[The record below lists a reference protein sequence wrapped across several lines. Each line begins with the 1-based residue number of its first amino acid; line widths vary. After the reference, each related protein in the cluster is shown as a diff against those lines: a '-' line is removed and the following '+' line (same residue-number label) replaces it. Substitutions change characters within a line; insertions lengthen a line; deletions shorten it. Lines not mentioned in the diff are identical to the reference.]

1 MTKPWKAANNVALLN
16 VDPQDTFCPGGALA
30 VEGGNEIIPL
40 LNSLREH
47 FNKVYWSQD
56 FHPDN
61 HISFAST
68 HDAEPF
74 STKEVEYGTQ
84 VMWPDHA
91 KQTAN
96 DGTGA
101 QFHKDLVFGKNDKII
116 QKGTNANIDSYS
128 AFLENDKKTPP
139 RFANGNTLAEEL
151 HADGVDTIVVTGLA
165 LDYCAG
171 DTALDGLTEK
181 FNVIVVEDATR
192 SIDPQGRLEKISALI
207 NAGAILVNSKSL
219 DQVVPQKKSMLQ
231 VLLG

>member
-1 MTKPWKAANNVALLN
+1 MNTTWTATDNVALLN

-30 VEGGNEIIPL
+30 VTDGDQIIPV

-68 HDAEPF
+68 HGAEPF
-74 STKEVEYGTQ
+74 SLKKVAYGDQ
-84 VMWPDHA
+84 VMWPEHA
-91 KQTAN
+91 KQSAS

-101 QFHKDLVFGKNDKII
+101 QFHKDLFFKASDKII
-116 QKGTNANIDSYS
+116 QKGTNKDIDSYS

-139 RFANGNTLAEEL
+139 HFDNGNSLAAEL
-151 HADGVDTIVVTGLA
+151 RADGVDTLVITGLA

-171 DTALDGLTEK
+171 DTALDALSEK

-192 SIDPQGRLEKISALI
+192 SITPEGRLAKIAQIVDAGGIVLTSAALQKNPQLI
-207 NAGAILVNSKSL
+207 CA
-219 DQVVPQKKSMLQ
+219 
-231 VLLG
+231 

>member
-1 MTKPWKAANNVALLN
+1 MSNTWKAASNVALLN

-30 VEGGNEIIPL
+30 VEGGDEVIPVI
-40 LNSLREH
+40 NSLREH

-68 HDAEPF
+68 HGVDPFTLIDAP
-74 STKEVEYGTQ
+74 YGPQ
-84 VMWPDHA
+84 MMWPDHA

-96 DGTGA
+96 DGSGA
-101 QFHKDLVFGKNDKII
+101 QFHKDLIIEDNDKII
-116 QKGTNANIDSYS
+116 QKGTDPEIDSYS

-151 HADGVDTIVVTGLA
+151 REDGVDTIVVTGLA

-192 SIDPQGRLEKISALI
+192 SIDPQGRLEKIAALVE
-207 NAGAILVNSKSL
+207 AGAVIVNSKSL
-219 DQVVPQKKSMLQ
+219 EQVVPKQQTLLQ
-231 VLLG
+231 RILG